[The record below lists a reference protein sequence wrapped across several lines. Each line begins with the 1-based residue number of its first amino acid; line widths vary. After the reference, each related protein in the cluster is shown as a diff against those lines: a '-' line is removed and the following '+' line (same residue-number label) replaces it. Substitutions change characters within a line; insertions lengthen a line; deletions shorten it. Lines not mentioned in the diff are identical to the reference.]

1 MPAPASASL
10 DLSTGAHMVADD
22 GRPLPLLG
30 VELRVHA
37 EAGLAR
43 VTLRQQFQNPWDEP
57 LRVRYLVP
65 LPADAAVGGYCFEL
79 PDERI
84 VGEIARKQDA
94 RERFERALLEG
105 RSAALLEQ
113 RRSSVFDQEVGNIP
127 PGVLVTTELTIDQPL
142 IWLAEG
148 AWEWRFPTVVAPRY
162 MGEAGR
168 VADAAALD
176 VPVLA
181 GSEWRPE
188 GSQEGGVP
196 ENCEAI
202 FGGVFVAGT
211 ATNHWGVAAGAT
223 LALTIADTVRGAPH
237 SPSHA
242 LSSNHGAD
250 GWAVSIA
257 GEAGSARLDR
267 DVVIRW
273 PVAAQ
278 VPGLEVSLARREGDD
293 RAVGLLTIV
302 PPEPA
307 SVREP
312 VARDLILLID
322 VSGSM
327 GGEPLDQA
335 KRVIRALIDGLAP
348 HDRLEMI
355 AFASRPI
362 RWNRKPKACDPSVRR
377 EAIAWIDGLQASGGT
392 NMHTAIIEALAPLR
406 DDAQRQILLISDGL
420 IGFEQQIIAEAVTR
434 LPSRSRVHCLGV
446 GHGVNRSLTRPLA
459 RAGHG
464 VELIVAPG
472 EDAERVVG
480 SLLERTVEPLLIG
493 LELDG
498 SALADEPLLAG
509 SRGDLFAGAPTR
521 VAIACRPEGGR
532 LTLRARSAEGAWVQH
547 LEIPATAVGEGD
559 PALCRHFAREQV
571 EDVETLI
578 AAGLARDGDARIEQ
592 LGLRYRI
599 ATRMTSW
606 IAVSEQ
612 VTVDPTAPTR
622 TVEQPH
628 ELPAGMSAEG
638 LGLRP
643 AQALGLAQTE
653 GMAMTSA
660 APMPASV
667 SSGDRQRRREMPSGP
682 PAAAKPAPAPRA
694 SKTMIAAPSAA
705 PAKGRAA
712 AKEISDGA
720 AFGEMHDANIDA
732 LFADD
737 EAEVEVEE
745 RNAPIAPPRRP
756 SLRDRLV
763 DALGF
768 GKPDPVRATIVLER
782 PDQLVLSF
790 IVPGPLDW
798 SPTTTLE
805 LRIGGRTIQVRLD
818 PAATTASARLD
829 AGVTVRLTLI
839 LDAALPPG
847 SLELDVCGLRLTA
860 KR

>member
-1 MPAPASASL
+1 MPLTPMASPTSAL

-30 VELRVHA
+30 VDLRVHA
-37 EAGLAR
+37 QAGLAR
-43 VTLRQQFQNPWDEP
+43 VTLRQQFQNPFDEP

-84 VGEIARKQDA
+84 VGEIARKHDA
-94 RERFERALLEG
+94 RERFERALIEG

-113 RRSSVFDQEVGNIP
+113 QRSSVFEQEVGNIP
-127 PGVLVTTELTIDQPL
+127 PGAMVTTELTIDQPL
-142 IWLAEG
+142 CWLPEG

-168 VADAAALD
+168 VADAATLNVSVLD
-176 VPVLA
+176 GAV
-181 GSEWRPE
+181 
-188 GSQEGGVP
+188 
-196 ENCEAI
+196 
-202 FGGVFVAGT
+202 T
-211 ATNHWGVAAGAT
+211 AGAT
-223 LALTIADTVRGAPH
+223 LALTVADVTRSAPH

-242 LSSNHGAD
+242 LSSQYGAQ
-250 GWAVSIA
+250 GWTIGIA

-273 PVAAQ
+273 PVSAQ
-278 VPGLEVSLARREGDD
+278 LPAVKVSLARREGDD

-307 SVREP
+307 SREA

-322 VSGSM
+322 ISGSM
-327 GGEPLDQA
+327 DGEPLSQA
-335 KRVIRALIDGLAP
+335 KRVIHALIDGLAAQ
-348 HDRLEMI
+348 DRLEMI

-362 RWNRKPKACDPSVRR
+362 RWNRKPKTCDPAARR
-377 EAIAWIDGLQASGGT
+377 DAIAWVEGLRASGGT
-392 NMHTAIIEALAPLR
+392 NMHTAILEALAPLR

-420 IGFEQQIIAEAVTR
+420 IGFEQQILTEVVTR
-434 LPSRSRVHCLGV
+434 LPSGSRVHCLGV

-493 LELDG
+493 LELEG
-498 SALADEPLLAG
+498 SALIDDQPALAG
-509 SRGDLFAGAPTR
+509 ARGDLFAGAPTR

-532 LTLRARSAEGAWVQH
+532 LTLRARSAARAWVQQ
-547 LEIPATAVGEGD
+547 LEIPATQAGEGD
-559 PALCRHFAREQV
+559 PALCRYFAREQV
-571 EDVETLI
+571 EDIETLI
-578 AAGLARDGDARIEQ
+578 AAGSVRDGDRRIEQ
-592 LGLRYRI
+592 LGLRYGI

-606 IAVSEQ
+606 IAVSTE
-612 VTVDPTAPTR
+612 VTVDPLEPTR

-628 ELPAGMSAEG
+628 EQPAGMSAEG

-643 AQALGLAQTE
+643 PDGVVRNAQGVIV
-653 GMAMTSA
+653 GV
-660 APMPASV
+660 APGHNRVVGSLLTATADEARAELSGAPPLTARRSRAVPA
-667 SSGDRQRRREMPSGP
+667 RPAP
-682 PAAAKPAPAPRA
+682 APAAVAPARPAPAPRSA
-694 SKTMIAAPSAA
+694 PKSSDSKPMAAPAEARIGGRKGEAMAQSGGSMSDADFDSMYEDLGDYEESSAA
-705 PAKGRAA
+705 P
-712 AKEISDGA
+712 
-720 AFGEMHDANIDA
+720 
-732 LFADD
+732 
-737 EAEVEVEE
+737 
-745 RNAPIAPPRRP
+745 PAPPRP

-768 GKPDPVRATIVLER
+768 GKAKTVHATIVLER
-782 PDQLVLSF
+782 ADQLVLTF
-790 IVPGPLDW
+790 ITPNPLDW
-798 SPTTTLE
+798 SPAAIVE
-805 LRIGGRTIQVRLD
+805 LRVGGRTIQVRLD
-818 PAATTASARLD
+818 RAATTATAKFG
-829 AGVTVRLTLI
+829 AGVTVRVTVI
-839 LDAALPPG
+839 LDTALPPG
-847 SLELDVCGLRLTA
+847 PLELELCGLRLTA